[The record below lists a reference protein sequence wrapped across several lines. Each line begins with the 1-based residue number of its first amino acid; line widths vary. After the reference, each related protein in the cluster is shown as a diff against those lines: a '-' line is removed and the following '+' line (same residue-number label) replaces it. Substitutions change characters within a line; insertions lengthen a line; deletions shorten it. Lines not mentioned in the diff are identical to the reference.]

1 MKKVKIKKFV
11 LGFIAGVILT
21 LIMTGVLGRLGGAPG
36 TPRYEYMDGPEGT
49 LYKIDRATGDVFW
62 IREGAITKLKEAKK

>member
-1 MKKVKIKKFV
+1 MKKLKIKKFI

-21 LIMTGVLGRLGGAPG
+21 LMMTGVLGGLGRGPVAA
-36 TPRYEYMDGPEGT
+36 RYEYMDGPEKT

-62 IREGAITKLKEAKK
+62 IREGAITKLKEEKR